1 VLRLVNINTFYGNI
15 QALKNVSLHVESQE
29 IVVLIGANGA
39 GKTTL
44 LKTILGLLP
53 LKSGSIIFNG
63 KKIKIFAPSK
73 IVASGI
79 SMVPEGRQI
88 FGALSV
94 LDNLMLG
101 AYHRITRDAAE
112 QQDDLESIFSL
123 FPVLRQRKNQM
134 GGTLSGG
141 EQQMLAMGRAL
152 MAAPKLLLLDEPS
165 MGLSPLM
172 VREIFNTIE
181 TLRESGATILLVE
194 QNVKMALSVADR
206 GYVLETG
213 KIVLQGTREDL
224 MENKEIQRAYL
235 GKMRGI

>member
-1 VLRLVNINTFYGNI
+1 MLRLININTFYGTI
-15 QALKNVSLHVESQE
+15 HALKNVSLHVENQE

-53 LKSGSIIFNG
+53 LKTGSIIFCG
-63 KKIKIFAPSK
+63 KQLKSSIPAKT
-73 IVASGI
+73 VAAGI

-94 LDNLMLG
+94 LDNLLLG
-101 AYHRITRDAAE
+101 AYQRIMKRDSE
-112 QQDDLESIFSL
+112 VQGNLDTIYNL

-141 EQQMLAMGRAL
+141 EQQMLAIGRAL
-152 MAAPKLLLLDEPS
+152 MAAPKLLILDEPS

-172 VREIFNTIE
+172 VKEIFNRIE
-181 TLRESGATILLVE
+181 ALRETGTTILLVE
-194 QNVKMALSVADR
+194 QNVKMALSIADR

-213 KIVLQGTREDL
+213 KIVLQGAREEL
-224 MENKEIQRAYL
+224 LENKEIQRAYL
-235 GKMRGI
+235 GKSREI